1 MKVIRVAVVDDHP
14 MFRAGVIQTLKSN
27 AAFDVVGEGT
37 CAAEAVQLAQFHQP
51 DLMLIDL
58 SMPGCGLQAAA
69 QISKLCPNVQ
79 IIILTASES
88 EENVTNSLEIGVK
101 GYLLKG
107 TSGPELIR
115 IAQAVCSG
123 DCYVTP
129 TLAAKLLSQIR
140 QKQQKINKNHAEG
153 MSDLTSREEEVL
165 DRVSRGLT
173 NKEIARELALS
184 EKTVKHYMTII
195 MQKLQVRNRVEA
207 VIQGQ
212 RKHS

>member
-1 MKVIRVAVVDDHP
+1 MKPIRVIVVDDHP
-14 MFRAGVIQTLKSN
+14 MFRAGVIQTFKGN
-27 AAFDVVGEGT
+27 AAFEVVAEGAS
-37 CAAEAVQLAQFHQP
+37 AAEAIELAEAFRP
-51 DLMLIDL
+51 DLMLLDL

-69 QISKLCPNVQ
+69 QISKRCPTVQ

-88 EENVTNSLEIGVK
+88 EDNVTSSLENGVK

-107 TSGPELIR
+107 TSGPELLR
-115 IAQAVCSG
+115 VAHAVCCG
-123 DCYVTP
+123 DCYVSP

-140 QKQQKINKNHAEG
+140 HKQQKINRNHPDGLSE
-153 MSDLTSREEEVL
+153 LTSREEEVL

-173 NKEIARELALS
+173 NKEIARELTLS

-212 RKHS
+212 RKL